1 MFYASHELSNIFFWK
16 RSCQI
21 YCLYVPVVLHLVN
34 DRCFLVSLGQ
44 ESGKQAALGWRMSS
58 RQDYSYMPILPFSV
72 QLDNFFD
79 VLDIM
84 NISLAEELELVL

>member
-1 MFYASHELSNIFFWK
+1 MIDAFLFLWDKKAASRRRW
-16 RSCQI
+16 
-21 YCLYVPVVLHLVN
+21 
-34 DRCFLVSLGQ
+34 
-44 ESGKQAALGWRMSS
+44 GWRMSS

-72 QLDNFFD
+72 QSDNFFD